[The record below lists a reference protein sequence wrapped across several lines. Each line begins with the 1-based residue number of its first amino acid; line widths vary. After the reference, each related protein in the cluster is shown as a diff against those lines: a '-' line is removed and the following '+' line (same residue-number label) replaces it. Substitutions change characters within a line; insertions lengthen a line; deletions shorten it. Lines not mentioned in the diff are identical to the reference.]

1 MAMPTSPITGTET
14 GVAQKARAVTIPTA
28 ARGARIQSNRSGTD
42 MGKGDKKTR
51 KGKTYAGSHGNV
63 RPHSPKS
70 KAAVKTTVARKA
82 APRVAKAA
90 PAKAAPAKK
99 AAVKKAA
106 AKKAAPKK
114 AAS

>member
-1 MAMPTSPITGTET
+1 
-14 GVAQKARAVTIPTA
+14 
-28 ARGARIQSNRSGTD
+28 

-70 KAAVKTTVARKA
+70 KSAVKTTVAKKA
-82 APRVAKAA
+82 APRAA
-90 PAKAAPAKK
+90 AKAAPAKK

-106 AKKAAPKK
+106 PKK
-114 AAS
+114 TAG